1 MDPRPRAGRAPRAP
15 DRVRQRLHQR
25 NGQIRPE
32 AAVRGY
38 QALRIRPRA
47 IRIRRA
53 RVHERPDDLDWTCGG
68 TTADVSSGRVTRAR
82 VANVEDAEAIA
93 RIYNEGIADR
103 LATFETDPRTTDD
116 IARGLR
122 QRTPR
127 WPTAVGE
134 RGGRVVAWASASEY
148 RTRPCYSGVAEFSVY
163 VARDARGTGAGRAA
177 MDALVDECESRGM
190 WKLLSRVFPEN

>member
-25 NGQIRPE
+25 NGRVRPA
-32 AAVRGY
+32 AAVRGH

-47 IRIRRA
+47 LRVRRA
-53 RVHERPDDLDWTCGG
+53 RVHERPDDLDRTCGG
-68 TTADVSSGRVTRAR
+68 TTADVSTGRVTRAR

-122 QRTPR
+122 ERTPR
-127 WPTAVGE
+127 WPTGGVV
-134 RGGRVVAWASASEY
+134 RDGRVFAVSSRWRS
-148 RTRPCYSGVAEFSVY
+148 RTAPCYSG
-163 VARDARGTGAGRAA
+163 DA
-177 MDALVDECESRGM
+177 V
-190 WKLLSRVFPEN
+190 V